1 MNGVDNYLM
10 GEDELFGELEKTLKY
25 FKYIASLN
33 YQNYIP
39 GLGPR
44 LITLWKKLWKKMLDF
59 SKNYDIINDYL
70 EGTM

>member
-33 YQNYIP
+33 YWNFMPGP
-39 GLGPR
+39 GLG
-44 LITLWKKLWKKMLDF
+44 LVNI
-59 SKNYDIINDYL
+59 
-70 EGTM
+70 

>member
-33 YQNYIP
+33 Y
-39 GLGPR
+39 
-44 LITLWKKLWKKMLDF
+44 
-59 SKNYDIINDYL
+59 
-70 EGTM
+70 